1 MTLHGLTYKMAV
13 NSAIFREI
21 FIMDEKPDLNKFY
34 NENKDLI
41 DKLNENYMKGFF
53 SPVKE
58 VYFDLPVL
66 KDIRL
71 GLMISLTDKNKI
83 KDVFIKNI
91 EKYNNRPN
99 RSFTYAFKEI
109 GYTEEELTKMYC
121 DEKYHH
127 DMFNYA
133 LDTDL
138 GCLLKDMYQ
147 NFCDQNIRAEYKNSI
162 IFNIN
167 TYPISEKDENI
178 VIYAKMLSDY
188 LRGVTINTFC
198 TNPQKL
204 DEKFWLRQSVII
216 LDDINLMMTTT
227 DSGLVKPLLQ
237 DQVMMSTKIFAPYQ
251 AIDEALADW
260 KEHHINID
268 DPKQLHDAF
277 VPTECTLQLFSNFKF
292 IPCRIP
298 A

>member
-99 RSFTYAFKEI
+99 RSFTYAFKEV
-109 GYTEEELTKMYC
+109 GYTEEELTKMYY
-121 DEKYHH
+121 DEKYHR

-138 GCLLKDMYQ
+138 GCLLKI
-147 NFCDQNIRAEYKNSI
+147 CIKISAIRISELNIRILLYSTLIRILSVK
-162 IFNIN
+162 
-167 TYPISEKDENI
+167 
-178 VIYAKMLSDY
+178 KMKTLSY
-188 LRGVTINTFC
+188 
-198 TNPQKL
+198 
-204 DEKFWLRQSVII
+204 
-216 LDDINLMMTTT
+216 M
-227 DSGLVKPLLQ
+227 
-237 DQVMMSTKIFAPYQ
+237 
-251 AIDEALADW
+251 
-260 KEHHINID
+260 
-268 DPKQLHDAF
+268 PK
-277 VPTECTLQLFSNFKF
+277 C
-292 IPCRIP
+292 
-298 A
+298 